1 MRADS
6 DSTPYWRLSSFYF
19 FYFATLGALL
29 PYWSLYLQHRD
40 FRAVEIGG
48 LMALVA
54 ATKILA
60 PYIWG
65 WIADHSGR
73 RLLMIRLASFV
84 SVVCFA
90 GVFVPGHFFWMALV
104 MFCFS
109 FFWNAGLPQFE
120 VTTLRFL
127 GDESHRYSGIRL
139 WGSIGFIV
147 TVASLGPLLDGLGID
162 VLPVIL
168 LALYVCIWLSTL
180 WVPENEGLQQHTVAG
195 LSILQVLRQPVV
207 MVTLAASFLMQ
218 FGFGPYYTF
227 FSIHLENHDYSKTI
241 VGVFWAIGVVAEII
255 VFLLMS
261 RLLPAVGA
269 KRLLILCFGFAALR
283 WWLIGFFVI
292 HPLVLIFA
300 QSLHAFSFG
309 VFHAVMIHLIHRLFP
324 GRYQGRGQALY
335 SSLSFGAGGALG
347 AWFSGY
353 AWDSYGAAT
362 VFSIS
367 AAASILGLV
376 MVAAGMRRSN
386 EMMI

>member
-6 DSTPYWRLSSFYF
+6 DSTPYWRLSSYYF
-19 FYFATLGALL
+19 FYFAALGAFL
-29 PYWSLYLQHRD
+29 PYWSLYLRHRG
-40 FRAVEIGG
+40 FEAVEIGG

-65 WIADHSGR
+65 WIADHGGR

-84 SVVCFA
+84 SVVCFT
-90 GVFVPGHFFWMALV
+90 GVFVPGHFLPMALA

-127 GDESHRYSGIRL
+127 GDEPHRYSVIRL

-147 TVASLGPLLDGLGID
+147 TVASLGIVLDRSGIGA
-162 VLPVIL
+162 LPVVL
-168 LALYVCIWLSTL
+168 LGLYVFIWLSTL
-180 WVPENEGLQQHTVAG
+180 CVPENEGLRQHTVAG
-195 LSILQVLRQPVV
+195 LSILQVLRQPVAIV
-207 MVTLAASFLMQ
+207 ALTASFLMQ

-227 FSIHLENHDYSKTI
+227 FSIHLENHDYSKTV
-241 VGVFWAIGVVAEII
+241 VGVFWAIGVIAEIVI
-255 VFLLMS
+255 FLLMY

-283 WWLIGFFVI
+283 WWLIGFFVAY
-292 HPLVLIFA
+292 PWVLALA

-309 VFHAVMIHLIHRLFP
+309 VFHAVMIHLIHQLFP

-347 AWFSGY
+347 AWLSGY
-353 AWDSYGAAT
+353 VWDTCGAAA

-367 AAASILGLV
+367 VAASLLGLV
-376 MVAAGMRRSN
+376 IVATGMRRSN

>member
-1 MRADS
+1 MGPNS

-29 PYWSLYLQHRD
+29 PYWSLYLQNRGFD
-40 FRAVEIGG
+40 AVEIGG

-73 RLLMIRLASFV
+73 RLLMIQLASFV

-120 VTTLRFL
+120 VTTLSFL
-127 GDESHRYSGIRL
+127 GDEPQRYSVIRL

-147 TVASLGPLLDGLGID
+147 AVVSLGSLLDHWGIGL
-162 VLPVIL
+162 LPVIL
-168 LALYVCIWLSTL
+168 LGLYVFIWLSTL
-180 WVPENEGLQQHTVAG
+180 CVPQNEGMRRHTVAG

-207 MVTLAASFLMQ
+207 VVTLLASFLMQ

-227 FSIHLENHDYSKTI
+227 FSIHLEAHGYSKSL
-241 VGVFWAIGVVAEII
+241 VGVFWAVGVIAEII

-269 KRLLILCFGFAALR
+269 KRLLMLCFAFAALR
-283 WWLIGFFVI
+283 WWLIGFFVAY
-292 HPLVLIFA
+292 PAVLIFA
-300 QSLHAFSFG
+300 QSLHAFTFG

-347 AWFSGY
+347 AWLSGY
-353 AWDSYGAAT
+353 AWNAHGAAA
-362 VFSIS
+362 VFTIS
-367 AAASILGLV
+367 AAASLLGLV
-376 MVAAGMRRSN
+376 MVAAGMRRSS

>member
-1 MRADS
+1 MRATS

-29 PYWSLYLQHRD
+29 PYWSLYLQDRGFD
-40 FRAVEIGG
+40 AVEIGG

-73 RLLMIRLASFV
+73 RLLMIQLASLV
-84 SVVCFA
+84 SVICFA

-127 GDESHRYSGIRL
+127 GDEPHRYSVIRL
-139 WGSIGFIV
+139 WGSIGFIAAV
-147 TVASLGPLLDGLGID
+147 VALGSWLDRWGIGQLPL
-162 VLPVIL
+162 IL
-168 LALYVCIWLSTL
+168 LGLYMFIWLTTL
-180 WVPENEGLQQHTVAG
+180 WVPENEGLRQHTVAG
-195 LSILQVLRQPVV
+195 QSILQVLRQPVV
-207 MVTLAASFLMQ
+207 IITLLASFLMQ

-227 FSIHLENHDYSKTI
+227 FSIHLEDHDYSKTV
-241 VGVFWAIGVVAEII
+241 VGVFWAVGVIAEIV

-269 KRLLILCFGFAALR
+269 KRLLMLCFGFAALR
-283 WWLIGFFVI
+283 WWLIGFFVTY
-292 HPLVLIFA
+292 PAVLIFA
-300 QSLHAFSFG
+300 QTLHAFSFG
-309 VFHAVMIHLIHRLFP
+309 VFHAVMIHLIHQLFH

-347 AWFSGY
+347 AWLSGY
-353 AWDSYGAAT
+353 AWDAYGAAV

-367 AAASILGLV
+367 AVASLLGLI
-376 MVAAGMRRSN
+376 MVAVGMRRSDA
-386 EMMI
+386 MMI

>member
-1 MRADS
+1 MGADS
-6 DSTPYWRLSSFYF
+6 GSTPYWRLSSFYF

-29 PYWSLYLQHRD
+29 PYWSLYLLNRG
-40 FRAVEIGG
+40 FEAVEIGG

-65 WIADHSGR
+65 WIADHSGL
-73 RLLMIRLASFV
+73 RLVMIRLASLV

-90 GVFVPGHFFWMALV
+90 GVFLPGHFLWMAVV

-120 VTTLRFL
+120 VTTLKFL
-127 GDESHRYSGIRL
+127 GDEPHRYSDIRL

-147 TVASLGPLLDGLGID
+147 TVVSLGPLLDRFGIN

-168 LALYVCIWLSTL
+168 LGLYALIWLSTL
-180 WVPENEGLQQHTVAG
+180 YVPENEDLRQHTVAG

-207 MVTLAASFLMQ
+207 IVALLVSFLMQ
-218 FGFGPYYTF
+218 FSFGPYYTF
-227 FSIHLENHDYSKTI
+227 FSIHLENHDYSKAV
-241 VGVFWAIGVVAEII
+241 VGIFWALGVIAEIV

-283 WWLIGFFVI
+283 WWLIGFFAVQ
-292 HPLVLIFA
+292 PLVLIFA

-309 VFHAVMIHLIHRLFP
+309 VFHAVMIHLIHQLFP

-347 AWFSGY
+347 AGLSGY
-353 AWDSYGAAT
+353 AWDAYGAAA

-367 AAASILGLV
+367 AVASLLGLV
-376 MVAAGMRRSN
+376 IVWVGMRRSN